1 MSKFETGLLNLQKKF
16 HGHVKVIHRWPYST
30 IGESPLHN
38 HSRGTM
44 NITGQ
49 LSTSVRGV
57 FINSPNGAFASFEN
71 SATDWGNHGSQYL
84 PRTVNF
90 DASKGWTGSTSSV
103 GGNGAHNNMQPYVA
117 VYRWLRTA

>member
-1 MSKFETGLLNLQKKF
+1 M
-16 HGHVKVIHRWPYST
+16 
-30 IGESPLHN
+30 HN

-71 SATDWGNHGSQYL
+71 SATDWGDHGSQYL